1 MTGPLSAT
9 GIIELIAAATMLV
22 GLSGAMLLQWKLVAK
37 ASTNWGF
44 DVRVIQFVAVIL
56 VIPAIVI
63 LSLEKILTSETTATL
78 VGALIGYM
86 FSGLGELKSQQSG
99 PRAAEGKSA
108 GESSTSG
115 GPPPRT

>member
-1 MTGPLSAT
+1 MTGLQSAT

-22 GLSGAMLLQWKLVAK
+22 GMLGAILLQWKLVAK
-37 ASTNWGF
+37 ASTNWSF

-86 FSGLGELKSQQSG
+86 FSGLGELKSQQSR
-99 PRAAEGKSA
+99 PKDPEKKSA
-108 GESSTSG
+108 GE
-115 GPPPRT
+115 